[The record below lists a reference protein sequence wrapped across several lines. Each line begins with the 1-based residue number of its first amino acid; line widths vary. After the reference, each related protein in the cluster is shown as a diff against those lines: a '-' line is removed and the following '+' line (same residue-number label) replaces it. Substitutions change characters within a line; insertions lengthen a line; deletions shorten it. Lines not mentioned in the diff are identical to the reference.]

1 MADQPRSIRQQDR
14 SRWFILAFCRSGMDI
29 PFSNTLLIMNN
40 LEKPSSINHNNRY
53 IIIGVSLLILTI
65 LTVWTSYFTATV
77 GVSIAIALAIA
88 TLKGS
93 LVASFFMHLITE
105 KKLILVILFF
115 TVIFLFALIFLP
127 FSDTMNNVG
136 IPNDY

>member
-1 MADQPRSIRQQDR
+1 
-14 SRWFILAFCRSGMDI
+14 MDI
-29 PFSNTLLIMNN
+29 PFSNTLLIMNY
-40 LEKPSSINHNNRY
+40 LEKPSSTNQNNRY

>member
-1 MADQPRSIRQQDR
+1 
-14 SRWFILAFCRSGMDI
+14 MDI

-40 LEKPSSINHNNRY
+40 LEKPSSTNHNNRY

-115 TVIFLFALIFLP
+115 TVIFFFALIFLP

-136 IPNDY
+136 IPNDCLLYTSDAADE